1 MENSL
6 DLSKFLGVIKK
17 NWKLLVL
24 LPIIFMLIS
33 LLVTMFLMKPK
44 YEANTQVLVNQKEK
58 NNEYMAQEV
67 QSNLQLVNTYAEILK
82 SPRIIDDVAKKD
94 SKYSSSQIKSMLD
107 ITSQSDSQILTI
119 NVKNGSKADA
129 ENVANEIAQVF
140 KKDMPKIMSI
150 DNVSVLSK
158 ADGTA
163 TKVSPNLIQNLAI
176 GLILGLILGM
186 VIIVIKELFDK
197 RIKTEEDVER
207 ELDIPVLGSIPKLK

>member
-6 DLSKFLGVIKK
+6 DLSKFLGAIKK
-17 NWKLLVL
+17 SWKLLVL

-33 LLVTMFLMKPK
+33 LLVTVFLMKPK

-207 ELDIPVLGSIPKLK
+207 ELDIPVLGSIAKLK

>member
-6 DLSKFLGVIKK
+6 ELSKFLGAIKK

-33 LLVTMFLMKPK
+33 LLVTVFLMKPK

-207 ELDIPVLGSIPKLK
+207 ELDIPVLGSIAKLK

>member
-6 DLSKFLGVIKK
+6 DLSKFLGAIKK

-33 LLVTMFLMKPK
+33 LLVTVFLMKPK

-207 ELDIPVLGSIPKLK
+207 ELDIPVLGSIAKLK

>member
-6 DLSKFLGVIKK
+6 DLSKFLGAIKK

-33 LLVTMFLMKPK
+33 LLVTVFLMKPK
-44 YEANTQVLVNQKEK
+44 YEANTQVLVNQKKK

-207 ELDIPVLGSIPKLK
+207 ELDIPVLGSIAKLK

>member
-1 MENSL
+1 METSL
-6 DLSKFLGVIKK
+6 DLSKFLGAIKK

-33 LLVTMFLMKPK
+33 LLVTVFLMKPK

-207 ELDIPVLGSIPKLK
+207 ELDIPVLGSIAKLK

>member
-6 DLSKFLGVIKK
+6 DLSKFLGAIKK

-33 LLVTMFLMKPK
+33 LLVTVFLMKPK

-176 GLILGLILGM
+176 GLILGFILGM

-207 ELDIPVLGSIPKLK
+207 ELDIPVLGSIAKLK

>member
-6 DLSKFLGVIKK
+6 DLSKFLGAIKK
-17 NWKLLVL
+17 NWKILVL

-33 LLVTMFLMKPK
+33 LLVTVFLMKPK

-207 ELDIPVLGSIPKLK
+207 ELDIPVLGSIAKLK